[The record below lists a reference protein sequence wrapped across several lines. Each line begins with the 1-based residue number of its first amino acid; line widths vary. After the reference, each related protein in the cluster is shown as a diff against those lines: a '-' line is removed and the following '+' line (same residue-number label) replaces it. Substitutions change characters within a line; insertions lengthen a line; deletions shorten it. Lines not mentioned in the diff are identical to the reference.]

1 MKTNAT
7 LLARAER
14 HLYPNYRPGP
24 FVLER
29 GRGCE
34 LWDVE
39 GKRYLDL
46 SAGVAVC
53 SVGHAH
59 PKYVRALSEQVATLG
74 HVSNWFYNARN
85 IEAAERLVNLSGM
98 DRAFFCN
105 SGCEANEAM
114 LKLAR
119 HHFYGK
125 GERERLR
132 VIAFDN
138 AFHGRT
144 LGALSMTGTPKYRE
158 G

>member
-1 MKTNAT
+1 MRTNAD
-7 LLARAER
+7 LLARAAR

-59 PKYVRALSEQVATLG
+59 PKYVRAISEQAATLG
-74 HVSNWFYNARN
+74 
-85 IEAAERLVNLSGM
+85 G
-98 DRAFFCN
+98 
-105 SGCEANEAM
+105 
-114 LKLAR
+114 
-119 HHFYGK
+119 
-125 GERERLR
+125 
-132 VIAFDN
+132 
-138 AFHGRT
+138 
-144 LGALSMTGTPKYRE
+144 
-158 G
+158 